1 MSSHADC
8 SRAILT
14 MIQSYHGKKC
24 IFSDCLAVVPGGC
37 WLVCACLDVFFR
49 TEHCCA
55 TYTCED
61 QQSQNACSHDFEV
74 IFEPKNVVLVSGFLL
89 GYG

>member
-1 MSSHADC
+1 M
-8 SRAILT
+8 
-14 MIQSYHGKKC
+14 
-24 IFSDCLAVVPGGC
+24 
-37 WLVCACLDVFFR
+37 CACLDVFFR
-49 TEHCCA
+49 TEHCRA
-55 TYTCED
+55 TSED